1 MVEVLSEVNWGK
13 VVEPVI
19 NVLTK
24 KKDPKFLEE
33 QIRDF
38 IPCDVEPKD
47 EKKLK
52 HLKDSN

>member
-1 MVEVLSEVNWGK
+1 MSKVLSEVNWGK
-13 VVEPVI
+13 VVEPVV

-24 KKDPKFLEE
+24 KKEPKFLEE

-47 EKKLK
+47 EE
-52 HLKDSN
+52 NENI